1 MGFRLHRSK
10 EIFPGVRLNFSKSG
24 IGFSFGKKG
33 MRYSIG
39 PNGGRTTIG
48 ISGTGLSYISYSG
61 SKNSGESLSSNL
73 SGSNISETVY
83 YKSGDLKLPVMDS
96 TYRDLIELSRI
107 DIVSA
112 VEIYCSAVGFLPD
125 KKYRVCKETGEK
137 YEPSNEHL
145 GVEQFLL
152 QKWNSYQATIYNRTH
167 IQPAIYLLLS
177 VLMGWLGVHR
187 FVVGQKTEGFCRGV
201 LFIIAF
207 FCSWHFVMFL
217 CFAISIVEG
226 AVTMFVAEK
235 DENGNVIPFGIWDI
249 ALMIHNEELATGG
262 RYN

>member
-1 MGFRLHRSK
+1 MGFRFHRSK
-10 EIFPGVRLNFSKSG
+10 ELFPGVRLNFSKSG
-24 IGFSFGKKG
+24 IGFSFGRKG

-39 PNGGRTTIG
+39 PKGVRTTIG
-48 ISGTGLSYISYSG
+48 IPGTGLSYISYSG
-61 SKNSGESLSSNL
+61 NKSNGNFLSSNF

-83 YKSGDLKLPVMDS
+83 YKSGDLELPVIDS
-96 TYRDLIELSRI
+96 VYCDLIKLSRI
-107 DIVSA
+107 DIASA
-112 VEIYCSAVGFLPD
+112 VGIYCSVVGFLPD

-137 YEPSNEHL
+137 YEPSNEQL

-152 QKWNSYQATIYNRTH
+152 QKWNSYQAIIYNSTH
-167 IQPAIYLLLS
+167 IQPAMYLLLS

-187 FVVGQKTEGFCRGV
+187 FVAGQKTEGFCRGM

-207 FCSWHFVMFL
+207 VCSWHFVMFL

-226 AVTMFVAEK
+226 TVTMFVTEK

-249 ALMIHNEELATGG
+249 VLMINNEELTTGG